1 MSRTILIEKKIL
13 EKNDIVAARIRQKLT
28 SDGTVVVN
36 IMSSPGAGKTTLL
49 EETVRRLAG
58 RKSIGVI
65 EGDIATD
72 HDARRVEEAG
82 AGWVVQI
89 NTGGAC
95 HLEAGMIEKALETA
109 PEAMELLIIE
119 NVGNLVCPSGFD
131 LGDDWKIV
139 MASVTEGLDKPK
151 KYPGMFRKSHALV
164 VNKVDLAPY
173 VNVDPEAYVKEALEV
188 NPNLKVFLTAATKGT
203 GVDEWCS
210 WLSGLK
216 KREATA

>member
-13 EKNDIVAARIRQKLT
+13 EKNDVAAARIRQNLT
-28 SDGTVVVN
+28 AGNTVAVN
-36 IMSSPGAGKTTLL
+36 IMSGPGAGKTTLL

-58 RKSIGVI
+58 RINVGVI

-72 HDARRVEEAG
+72 NDARRVEGAG
-82 AGWVVQI
+82 AEWVVQI

-95 HLEAGMIEKALETA
+95 HLEAGMIERALETA
-109 PEAMELLIIE
+109 PRGMQLLIIE

-131 LGDDWKIV
+131 LGDDWKVV

-151 KYPGMFRKSHALV
+151 KYPGMYRKSHALV

-173 VNVDPEAYVKEALEV
+173 VNVSPDTFVKEALEV
-188 NPNLKVFLTAATKGT
+188 NPALKVFLTSATTGD
-203 GVDEWCS
+203 GVDAWCN
-210 WLSGLK
+210 WLAGLK
-216 KREATA
+216 KRPAAT